1 MYTKTFIIETNREK
15 IKKGN
20 KIFTIFVILIFLSIK
35 IELLVCIIPQTIN
48 KEIINPIGKLI
59 ILIP

>member
-1 MYTKTFIIETNREK
+1 MYTKTFIIETNKEK

-35 IELLVCIIPQTIN
+35 IELLVCIIPQNIN
-48 KEIINPIGKLI
+48 KEITNPMGKLK

>member
-1 MYTKTFIIETNREK
+1 MYTKTFIIETNKEK

-35 IELLVCIIPQTIN
+35 IELLVCIIPQNIN
-48 KEIINPIGKLI
+48 KEITNPIGKLI